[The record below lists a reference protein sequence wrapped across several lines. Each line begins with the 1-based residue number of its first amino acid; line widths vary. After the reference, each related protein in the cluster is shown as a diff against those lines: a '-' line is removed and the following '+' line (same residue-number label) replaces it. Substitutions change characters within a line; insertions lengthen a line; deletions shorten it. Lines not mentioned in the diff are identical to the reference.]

1 MAQPPKYYHLLSTIP
16 TPYRLMRCNI
26 WRELSHAV
34 YALLIQPYDLTR
46 ENDTPY
52 AHPNVNVTRRVTLAT
67 PDPPLTFVSII

>member
-1 MAQPPKYYHLLSTIP
+1 
-16 TPYRLMRCNI
+16 MRCNI